1 VIYFIFK
8 RRKLMKKIIISTF
21 ALLLTLATI
30 VPANAAKL
38 GYQGE
43 NPVNTTVGTSGTS
56 TGRYGYRGENPNAPR
71 GYRNENQNSNWKNQH
86 QGTRANQGS
95 NRIINRSVGY

>member
-1 VIYFIFK
+1 
-8 RRKLMKKIIISTF
+8 MKKIIISTF

-30 VPANAAKL
+30 VPANAKL

-43 NPVNTTVGTSGTS
+43 HPVNTTIGTSGTS
-56 TGRYGYRGENPNAPR
+56 TSRFGHKGENPNAPR
-71 GYRNENQNSNWKNQH
+71 GYRNENPNSNWKNQN